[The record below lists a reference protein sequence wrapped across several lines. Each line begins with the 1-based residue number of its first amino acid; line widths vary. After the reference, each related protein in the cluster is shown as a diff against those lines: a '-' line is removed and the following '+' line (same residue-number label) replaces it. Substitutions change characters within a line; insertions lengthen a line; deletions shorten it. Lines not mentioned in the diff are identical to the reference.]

1 LKEYLP
7 QPISEVSK
15 WSGSDPFKNLWSQQK
30 KRQKQREIGCT
41 VHRNSPLS
49 KAIRCDIS
57 TPSDNNSSLLWR
69 QWTVARL
76 PYFPK
81 IRIEELKPGSP
92 QSSRLIYAVSAL
104 SLWLSSLSALWL
116 MINPES
122 DFDFWHWRAQTR
134 SLRIWIKPLCG
145 LFCGISYYICSS
157 GPRPPPI
164 AYPNQWSDI
173 ASCWPS
179 KVCIHK

>member
-30 KRQKQREIGCT
+30 KRQKQREIGST

-49 KAIRCDIS
+49 IAIRCDIS
-57 TPSDNNSSLLWR
+57 TPSDNNPSLLWR

-157 GPRPPPI
+157 GPWPPPI
-164 AYPNQWSDI
+164 ACNCTLTNGQI
-173 ASCWPS
+173 
-179 KVCIHK
+179 